1 MPEDVFWRGSIPAFW
16 AYEHARSARGR
27 ERNEFAWMQ
36 GLYFYQA
43 LNATMSS
50 VIGKRKIDY
59 PDKPSGM
66 ERRSKADEEKLQR
79 TTDMIRQHNMIIHA
93 KLSGKH

>member
-16 AYEHARSARGR
+16 AYEHAHFVRGR
-27 ERNEFAWMQ
+27 EQNEFAWMQ
-36 GLYFYQA
+36 GLYFHQA